1 MIKFLAM
8 PFIFKGKWNRYESR
22 LNLVRDNCFSFSSV
36 ILHKHYKMVIDRCF
50 AEAHTDRV
58 MNRDKWWNPKRT
70 CRCYT
75 CSCLFSLNMHI
86 RGVKMRKLRE
96 EEQHGSWR
104 GPEQQDEAGGKK
116 KYIAERKKKQ
126 EGNKKS
132 QAGKK
137 NCEWKCMFY
146 YPLILK
152 IIIFPRITFINFF
165 RNLPTLQR

>member
-1 MIKFLAM
+1 
-8 PFIFKGKWNRYESR
+8 
-22 LNLVRDNCFSFSSV
+22 
-36 ILHKHYKMVIDRCF
+36 
-50 AEAHTDRV
+50 
-58 MNRDKWWNPKRT
+58 
-70 CRCYT
+70 
-75 CSCLFSLNMHI
+75 MHI

-96 EEQHGSWR
+96 EEQLGSWR
-104 GPEQQDEAGGKK
+104 GPEQQDAAGGKK

-152 IIIFPRITFINFF
+152 IIIFPRITFINLF
-165 RNLPTLQR
+165 RNLTNTTEVSQHSCEQTARGSELEHSYQPYAITRLVTANTVEKSLYGERNDSR